1 MRHLGE
7 LNIVKSSQ
15 SAFIEHATHA
25 TSYHVTSA
33 LRFVCSCD
41 TRVWRSFVYHALCV
55 APARVALTRARVCPQ
70 DMICAHVKLKR
81 KRKIHFM
88 FITLL
93 PLYVAP
99 MYSHVTNVFV
109 FSIYHTSE

>member
-7 LNIVKSSQ
+7 LNIVQSSQ
-15 SAFIEHATHA
+15 SAFIKYA

-55 APARVALTRARVCPQ
+55 VPARVALTLRQTDRLVLFGVLC
-70 DMICAHVKLKR
+70 KES
-81 KRKIHFM
+81 
-88 FITLL
+88 TLTTI
-93 PLYVAP
+93 P
-99 MYSHVTNVFV
+99 NR
-109 FSIYHTSE
+109 